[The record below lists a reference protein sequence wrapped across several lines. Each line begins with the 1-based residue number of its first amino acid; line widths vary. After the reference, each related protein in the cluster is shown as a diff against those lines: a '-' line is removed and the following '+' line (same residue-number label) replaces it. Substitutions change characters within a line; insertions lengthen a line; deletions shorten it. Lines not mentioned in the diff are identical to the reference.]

1 MDIVIYED
9 FLNGNS
15 WASFPTSYKDISGK
29 GNSIFTS
36 DLNNQNNYFKVKEI
50 EIFKVYK

>member
-9 FLNGNS
+9 FLNGKS